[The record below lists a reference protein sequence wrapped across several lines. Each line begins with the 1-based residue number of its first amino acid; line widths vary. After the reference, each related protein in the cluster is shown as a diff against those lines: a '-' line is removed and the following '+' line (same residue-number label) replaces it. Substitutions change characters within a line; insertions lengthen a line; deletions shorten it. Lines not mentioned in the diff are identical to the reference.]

1 MMEQSF
7 HHLVGTQRQN
17 SYAEPFWLRRPGF
30 GGAGRHGAQV
40 QPVQEGHAPGQ
51 EQKMLRS
58 RKRQQIPPSR
68 DARRLARSFAGSGRR
83 SARADCKRS
92 AERCASARSE
102 AEVRRCCGQTSRWWA
117 SCANPAEV
125 ICMSVQDPVDDLTE
139 HSGRATNLVPRKQMS
154 SQSRWME
161 GVWLDFSVKDLFAKA
176 KTTG

>member
-1 MMEQSF
+1 MQS
-7 HHLVGTQRQN
+7 H
-17 SYAEPFWLRRPGF
+17 F
-30 GGAGRHGAQV
+30 GSGGQASGGLGAMAHKSNPYKKATH
-40 QPVQEGHAPGQ
+40 PVKSRKCFVAASGS
-51 EQKMLRS
+51 RS
-58 RKRQQIPPSR
+58 RPVMML
-68 DARRLARSFAGSGRR
+68 RLARSFAGSGRR